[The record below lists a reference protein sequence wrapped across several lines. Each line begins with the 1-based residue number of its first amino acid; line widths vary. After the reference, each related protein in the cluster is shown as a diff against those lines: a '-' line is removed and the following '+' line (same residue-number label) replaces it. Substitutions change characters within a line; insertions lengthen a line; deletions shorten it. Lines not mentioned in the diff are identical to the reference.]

1 MSIVGDNVKKFRER
15 AGYTIRQLEDLSGVS
30 KSVISEL
37 ESGKSNNPRFKT
49 IDKLATAL
57 NVAPELLN
65 EMEYEHEYIITDVR
79 EAFEIILSQEKL
91 ILNGEA
97 LTAEAKRQ
105 LVNSVKMALKFTEE
119 VQNSSKIEE

>member
-37 ESGKSNNPRFKT
+37 ESGKSNNPRFET
-49 IDKLATAL
+49 INKLAIAL

-79 EAFEIILSQEKL
+79 EAFEIILSQENL

-119 VQNSSKIEE
+119 VQNSSKIKR